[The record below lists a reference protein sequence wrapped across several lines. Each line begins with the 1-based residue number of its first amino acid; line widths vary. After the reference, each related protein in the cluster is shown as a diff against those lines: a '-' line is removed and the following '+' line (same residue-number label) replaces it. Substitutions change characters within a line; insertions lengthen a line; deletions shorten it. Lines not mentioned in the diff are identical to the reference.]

1 MVNNLWFKRCVVH
14 EHTLSCEV
22 IVEAEDLVEFV
33 GFFCLQLATAV
44 GQAGKRQV
52 MLLDF
57 VQGL

>member
-1 MVNNLWFKRCVVH
+1 VVH

-33 GFFCLQLATAV
+33 GFFCLQLAPAV
-44 GQAGKRQV
+44 GQTGEWQV